1 MCSSDL
7 WEILTLPAPL
17 FFIILGCV
25 VLVLALCVVF
35 LCCCCYCGKD
45 ERGRTTLMR
54 SLRRKASRR
63 SNPGS
68 SSMNQLVSPDS
79 GNTTSRSAQEN
90 AASPS
95 DVTVDI
101 MKTLQDA
108 VKRQVDNFCLDS
120 DRLETHEIIGRGRVD
135 LCRD

>member
-1 MCSSDL
+1 
-7 WEILTLPAPL
+7 
-17 FFIILGCV
+17 
-25 VLVLALCVVF
+25 
-35 LCCCCYCGKD
+35 
-45 ERGRTTLMR
+45 
-54 SLRRKASRR
+54 
-63 SNPGS
+63 
-68 SSMNQLVSPDS
+68 MNQLVSPDS

-90 AASPS
+90 AVSPS

-135 LCRD
+135 LCRDLIYMYVNVDIYVTFTLPGTYNYIYYVVMYGTLLWTGTCTCTCIRNYVSANPS